1 MFKECI
7 RNAIVPFIVNDKD
20 KRFYALGLSEWQLS
34 DKKDR
39 LIDVCS
45 LMQDDMIAV
54 FDHFGIKHDEDRFEP
69 ES

>member
-7 RNAIVPFIVNDKD
+7 RNGIVPFIVNDKD

-54 FDHFGIKHDEDRFEP
+54 FDYFGIKHDEDRFEP